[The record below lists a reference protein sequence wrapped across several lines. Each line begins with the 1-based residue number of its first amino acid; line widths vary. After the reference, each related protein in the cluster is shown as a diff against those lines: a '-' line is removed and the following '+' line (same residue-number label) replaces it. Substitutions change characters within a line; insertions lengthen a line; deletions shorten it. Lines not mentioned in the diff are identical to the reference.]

1 VLDLTSECW
10 VLNYHLDDGRSND
23 PDLALDVRNAFGQ
36 ILVGA
41 VCLWR
46 RRLRIVV
53 SDWRQP
59 VVPAGRDRDHPRD
72 GDVCQMIY
80 LAIGVL
86 ALLILSV
93 SYSVK
98 LPTEYENDEEAH
110 WWWDIR

>member
-1 VLDLTSECW
+1 
-10 VLNYHLDDGRSND
+10 
-23 PDLALDVRNAFGQ
+23 
-36 ILVGA
+36 
-41 VCLWR
+41 
-46 RRLRIVV
+46 
-53 SDWRQP
+53 
-59 VVPAGRDRDHPRD
+59 
-72 GDVCQMIY
+72 MIY